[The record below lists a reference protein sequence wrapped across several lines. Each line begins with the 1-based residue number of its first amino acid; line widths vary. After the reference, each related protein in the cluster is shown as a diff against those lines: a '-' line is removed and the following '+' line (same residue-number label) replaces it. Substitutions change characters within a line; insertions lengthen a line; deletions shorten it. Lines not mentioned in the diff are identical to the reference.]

1 MNSPSRIAAPSA
13 VTSVKARFTT
23 AEFLQMVEAG
33 AFDDMKVELV
43 DGELERM
50 NPPMNAH
57 SDRQGRATFRLMTV
71 LGEDRVRV
79 EIGVVLDDATVLG
92 CDVAVLRAPVRD
104 NRMLGV
110 EDVVLVVEIAE
121 TTIARDM
128 GMKRAKYASAAI
140 AEYWV
145 VDGGRSVVHVFAE
158 PLDGEYALINTV
170 RFGAPLAVPG
180 TDRTI
185 TID

>member
-1 MNSPSRIAAPSA
+1 MNSPSRITAA
-13 VTSVKARFTT
+13 SVKARFTA

-57 SDRQGRATFRLMTV
+57 SDRQGRAMFRLMTV

-79 EIGVVLDDATVLG
+79 EIGVVLDDSTVLG
-92 CDVAVLRAPVRD
+92 CDVAVLRAPVRE
-104 NRMLGV
+104 NRMLSA
-110 EDVVLVVEIAE
+110 EDVALVVEIAE

-128 GMKRAKYASAAI
+128 GMKRAKYASAGI
-140 AEYWV
+140 AKYWV
-145 VDGGRSVVHVFAE
+145 VDGERSVVHVFTQ
-158 PLDGEYALINTV
+158 PLNGEYVSIKTV
-170 RFGAPLAVPG
+170 RFGEPLPVPG
-180 TDRTI
+180 ANQTVTLD
-185 TID
+185 